1 METGA
6 KSRKTLR
13 AARATTLRQPDAEAS
28 ATLPRRTQRHFQKLR
43 TRRRLQ
49 TSARSLFANGGY
61 LTVTI
66 DEIASDAGVSRAAFY
81 LHYKSKRALLSDI
94 LSRELIWQKRRYRAL
109 KISSDPQ
116 VQEFEVWIRSFISGF
131 EQGSDALSLFNF
143 ASSIEREFQMIAS
156 SQRDSFVLLLGSRNP
171 VFRIYDAQGAV
182 IERRRVSLNLLVL
195 EIEQFASQAAKGVWP
210 LDIDLSVSALAERF
224 LGFVR

>member
-1 METGA
+1 M
-6 KSRKTLR
+6 
-13 AARATTLRQPDAEAS
+13 
-28 ATLPRRTQRHFQKLR
+28 
-43 TRRRLQ
+43 
-49 TSARSLFANGGY
+49 
-61 LTVTI
+61 
-66 DEIASDAGVSRAAFY
+66 
-81 LHYKSKRALLSDI
+81 
-94 LSRELIWQKRRYRAL
+94 